1 MTTGKQPIMT
11 IKGQVYQIIKNE
23 ICNGAF
29 PPGYW
34 LQEPE
39 LARRLGV
46 SRSPIREAL
55 RQLVDEG
62 LAVDFPNKGVF
73 VKSFTINDIDEIYD
87 VRSMLESYS
96 IRHSAKQM
104 TAETVQRLNEL
115 ILRLTELHAS
125 GDVNAYIEED
135 TKLHQFIVSLS
146 GNSLVIDIY
155 NRIYTPI
162 QQFRIYSL
170 TNKDRFAES
179 VCEHQSVI
187 RHIVE
192 GNLEEAV
199 RINQIHLTL
208 AKEGVIH
215 HITQTQN
222 QPATD

>member
-11 IKGQVYQIIKNE
+11 IKGQVYQIIKND
-23 ICNGAF
+23 ICNGVF

-46 SRSPIREAL
+46 SRSPVREAL

-96 IRHSAKQM
+96 IRHSSKKM
-104 TAETVQRLNEL
+104 NPETVQRLNDM
-115 ILRLTELHAS
+115 IQCLTDLYES
-125 GDVNAYIEED
+125 GDINAYIEED
-135 TKLHQFIVSLS
+135 TKLHQLIVSLS

-170 TNKDRFAES
+170 TSEERFADS
-179 VCEHQSVI
+179 VSEHKSVI
-187 RHIVE
+187 DHIIS

-199 RINQIHLTL
+199 HINQMHLTL
-208 AKEGVIH
+208 AKEGVIQ
-215 HITQTQN
+215 HITQN
-222 QPATD
+222 QEENTGA